1 MDNQL
6 IAKAK
11 IKINAPLS
19 KVWDALINPK
29 LIKKYM
35 FGTEVISD
43 WKEGSKI
50 IWQGEWQGKNYVD
63 NGVIL
68 RMIPEKLI
76 QYSHFSPLSGLPD
89 NPDNYHTV
97 TIELLHEKTDILVSL
112 TQGNNQSEQD
122 KEHSEK
128 NWKMVLESIKKLLEN

>member
-11 IKINAPLS
+11 ININAPLS

-35 FGTEVISD
+35 FGTDVISD

-50 IWQGEWQGKNYVD
+50 IWQGEWQGKTYVD

-68 RMIPEKLI
+68 RMIPEQLI

-97 TIELLHEKTDILVSL
+97 TIELFHEKTDLLVSL
-112 TQGNNQSEQD
+112 TQDNNQTEQE
-122 KEHSEK
+122 KQHSEK

>member
-6 IAKAK
+6 IAKAA
-11 IKINAPLS
+11 ININAPLS

-35 FGTEVISD
+35 FGTDVISD

-50 IWQGEWQGKNYVD
+50 IWQGEWQGKTYVD

-89 NPDNYHTV
+89 NPDNYHRV

-112 TQGNNQSEQD
+112 TQDNSQTEQE
-122 KEHSEK
+122 KQHSEK